1 MTQQPLTSNPTAAN
15 DLHFYM
21 YDECL
26 SQSKYNSTVADIET
40 RLTDLGLQGHVG
52 RLGPLK
58 SAKDIVREALQA
70 GARTIVA
77 VGTDRTF
84 AEVADA
90 LAGLD
95 VIMGVIPVT
104 DTRIGKYLGISN
116 SQTGCKVLAARKIES
131 IDLARINTQYFLTDA
146 VIESGAPIKIQC
158 DANYKINVTKTPV
171 KITVANLTDEA
182 DCQDS
187 LLNCFIDTT
196 EQGWFSTKT
205 RRTNVSAQKIN
216 VSANKE
222 TCAVVDNTYKVK
234 LPIECE
240 VIKGAL
246 RIIVGKN
253 RIF

>member
-1 MTQQPLTSNPTAAN
+1 M
-15 DLHFYM
+15 
-21 YDECL
+21 
-26 SQSKYNSTVADIET
+26 ET

-58 SAKDIVREALQA
+58 NAKDMVREALQA

-77 VGTDRTF
+77 VGIDKTF

-95 VIMGVIPVT
+95 VVMGLIPIT
-104 DTRIGKYLGISN
+104 ETRIGKFFGVASAQN
-116 SQTGCKVLAARKIES
+116 GCKILAARKIET

-146 VIESGAPIKIQC
+146 IIESTSPIKIQC

-171 KITVANLTDEA
+171 KISIANMTDESH
-182 DCQDS
+182 CQDG

-196 EQGWFSTKT
+196 EQGWFKTKT

-216 VSANKE
+216 ISSGKE
-222 TCAVVDNTYKVK
+222 VCAIVDGNAKIK
-234 LPIECE
+234 LPIDCE
-240 VIKGAL
+240 VVPNAL
-246 RIIVGKN
+246 RIIVGKD